1 MFKSLKKMAV
11 LAFAAVSGLF
21 LTASVAVAQ
30 STNPLITAA
39 TTETGK
45 TKDDLLAMGA
55 LLFIVVLATWGIYKL
70 IGMFG
75 RK

>member
-1 MFKSLKKMAV
+1 MFKSVKNLVVSAFVAV
-11 LAFAAVSGLF
+11 AGLF
-21 LTASVAVAQ
+21 FTASVALAQ

-45 TKDDLLAMGA
+45 TKDDLIAMGG
-55 LLFIVVLATWGIYKL
+55 LLFIVTLAVWGIYRL